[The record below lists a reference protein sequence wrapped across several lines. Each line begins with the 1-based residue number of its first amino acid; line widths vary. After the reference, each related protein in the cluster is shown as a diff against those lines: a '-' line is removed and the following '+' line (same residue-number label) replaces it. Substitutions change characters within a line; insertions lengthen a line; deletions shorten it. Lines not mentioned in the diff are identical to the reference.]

1 MYLTRPLG
9 KSMRWAVVYVE
20 MRIHSEKKYALGHA
34 LMPSWS
40 THWRGDE
47 PHLPT
52 GGEEYVKI
60 RIHSEKTNKIH
71 TYLYLLTII

>member
-20 MRIHSEKKYALGHA
+20 MRIHSEKKYALG
-34 LMPSWS
+34 PKS
-40 THWRGDE
+40 THWRGDK

-52 GGEEYVKI
+52 GEEYVKI

-71 TYLYLLTII
+71 TYLYLLLFDVKK